1 MSNNKINSLS
11 FLQISKIS
19 KEMSGSRILRA
30 FGLGAAGAEIASKN
44 PMFLR
49 PCITTYRQEVAK
61 IERSQS
67 SKRKQMDDNNSRENE
82 SDFEIQ
88 EPKSKKVKIS
98 EENQDDLDEF
108 DSWTCDIELDF

>member
-1 MSNNKINSLS
+1 
-11 FLQISKIS
+11 
-19 KEMSGSRILRA
+19 MSGSRILRA
-30 FGLGAAGAEIASKN
+30 YGLGTAGAAIASKN

-49 PCITTYRQEVAK
+49 PCITTYRQEVAR

-67 SKRKQMDDNNSRENE
+67 SKRKQMEDDSRGNE

-88 EPKSKKVKIS
+88 EPKNKKPKTS
-98 EENQDDLDEF
+98 EEDQDDLDEF

>member
-1 MSNNKINSLS
+1 
-11 FLQISKIS
+11 
-19 KEMSGSRILRA
+19 MSGSRILRA

-49 PCITTYRQEVAK
+49 PCIVTYRQEVAR

-67 SKRKQMDDNNSRENE
+67 TKRKQMDDNSRENE

-88 EPKSKKVKIS
+88 KSKKVKIS
-98 EENQDDLDEF
+98 DEDQDDLDEF

>member
-11 FLQISKIS
+11 ILQISKIS
-19 KEMSGSRILRA
+19 KKMSGSRILRA
-30 FGLGAAGAEIASKN
+30 FGLGAAGAEVASKN

-49 PCITTYRQEVAK
+49 PCITTYRQEVAR

-67 SKRKQMDDNNSRENE
+67 SKRKQMDDNCRENE

-98 EENQDDLDEF
+98 EEDQDDLDEF
-108 DSWTCDIELDF
+108 DSWTCDIELYF

>member
-1 MSNNKINSLS
+1 
-11 FLQISKIS
+11 
-19 KEMSGSRILRA
+19 MSGSRILRA

-49 PCITTYRQEVAK
+49 PCIATYRQKVAR

-67 SKRKQMDDNNSRENE
+67 TKRKQMDDNNSRENE

-98 EENQDDLDEF
+98 EDQDDLDEF

>member
-1 MSNNKINSLS
+1 MSNNNKINSLS
-11 FLQISKIS
+11 ILQISKIS
-19 KEMSGSRILRA
+19 KKMSGSRILRA
-30 FGLGAAGAEIASKN
+30 FGLGAAGAEVASKN

-49 PCITTYRQEVAK
+49 PCIATYRQEVAR

-67 SKRKQMDDNNSRENE
+67 SKRKQMDDNSRENE

-88 EPKSKKVKIS
+88 EPKSKKIKIS
-98 EENQDDLDEF
+98 EDDLDEF

>member
-1 MSNNKINSLS
+1 
-11 FLQISKIS
+11 
-19 KEMSGSRILRA
+19 MSGSRILRA
-30 FGLGAAGAEIASKN
+30 YGLGTAGAAIASKN

-49 PCITTYRQEVAK
+49 PCITTYRQEVAR

-67 SKRKQMDDNNSRENE
+67 SKRKQMEDDSRGNE

-88 EPKSKKVKIS
+88 EPKNKKPKTSK
-98 EENQDDLDEF
+98 EDQDDLDEF

>member
-1 MSNNKINSLS
+1 MYCIMSNNKINSLS

-49 PCITTYRQEVAK
+49 PCIVTYRQEVAR

-67 SKRKQMDDNNSRENE
+67 TKRKQMDDNNRENE

-88 EPKSKKVKIS
+88 EPNSNCNKSAP
-98 EENQDDLDEF
+98 
-108 DSWTCDIELDF
+108 